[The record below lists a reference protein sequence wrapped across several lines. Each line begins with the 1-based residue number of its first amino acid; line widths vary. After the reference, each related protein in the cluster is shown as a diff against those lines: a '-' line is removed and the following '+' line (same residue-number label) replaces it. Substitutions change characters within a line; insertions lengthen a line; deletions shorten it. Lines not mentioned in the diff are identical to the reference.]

1 MAQHNKIGFLGEGI
15 ASNWLNNNG
24 FTLIERN
31 YREKWGEIDIIAE
44 DSMKVIHFIEV
55 KTVSYET
62 REKLDWSVSY
72 GTYRP
77 EENVHSKKQKRLSR
91 AIETWLFKKKYSGIW
106 QIDIVTVRIVLN
118 EKYCKIKFMKNIIF
132 E

>member
-1 MAQHNKIGFLGEGI
+1 MAKHNEIGFLGEEM
-15 ASNWLNNNG
+15 ASNWLKNKR
-24 FTLIERN
+24 FVIIERN
-31 YREKWGEIDIIAE
+31 YREKWGEIDIIAQ
-44 DSMKVIHFIEV
+44 DRDKSIHFVEV

-62 REKLDWSVSY
+62 RDKLDWSVSY

-77 EENVHSKKQKRLSR
+77 EENVHARKKARLSR
-91 AIETWLFKKKYSGIW
+91 AIETWLFKRKYTGSW

-118 EKYCKIKFMKNIIF
+118 DKYCKIKFMKNIVF